1 MHNLHRGN
9 KYVNIKMWVI
19 SVIFTKLPKV
29 GQLGENSPNLVT
41 LARNKKRFEQ
51 KKIPGE
57 V

>member
-1 MHNLHRGN
+1 MHNLNRGN
-9 KYVNIKMWVI
+9 KYVNIKMWAY